1 MSRPID
7 VVGAARSGG
16 WEVVLGGVM
25 WMSTLV
31 YFVGQAIA
39 QAAWK
44 TPYSLV
50 DNPISDLGN
59 TACGQWPPASAGS
72 QLAER
77 LGAGSGYVC
86 SPLHSVMNVSFVAAG
101 VLLLLGLY
109 FTRRQWPSRRRST
122 WGFVSLTLA
131 GLGKIVVGLVPE
143 NSSLLLHELGGLGSL
158 MSIIGVLLFG
168 LAVWQTRRR
177 VAVFSVEIAAL
188 GLLGI
193 LGSFAAP
200 VLGHG
205 HGASERVEMYPV
217 FVWMFV
223 LGLSLVWANWSVVK
237 SRAIGSSRAGG
248 VLRT

>member
-1 MSRPID
+1 MSRATD
-7 VVGAARSGG
+7 VTGARRPASRK
-16 WEVVLGGVM
+16 VLLGGVF
-25 WMSTLV
+25 WISALA

-44 TPYSLV
+44 TPYSLL

-59 TACGQWPPASAGS
+59 TACGQWPPASAGR
-72 QLAER
+72 QLAQR

-86 SPLHSVMNVSFVAAG
+86 SPLHSVMNVSFIAAG
-101 VLLLLGLY
+101 VLMLLGLY
-109 FTRRQWPSRRRST
+109 FTRSQWPRRRLST
-122 WGFVSLTLA
+122 WGFVFLTLA
-131 GLGKIVVGLVPE
+131 GLGKIVAGFVPE
-143 NSSLLLHELGGLGSL
+143 NSSLLLHEVGGLGII
-158 MSIIGVLLFG
+158 MSIIGILLFG

-177 VAVFSVEIAAL
+177 VAVFSVGLAAV

-205 HGASERVEMYPV
+205 HGAAERIEAYPV

-223 LGLSLVWANWSVVK
+223 LGLLFVWANWSAVT
-237 SRAIGSSRAGG
+237 SRPIWSTRAGG
-248 VLRT
+248 ALRT